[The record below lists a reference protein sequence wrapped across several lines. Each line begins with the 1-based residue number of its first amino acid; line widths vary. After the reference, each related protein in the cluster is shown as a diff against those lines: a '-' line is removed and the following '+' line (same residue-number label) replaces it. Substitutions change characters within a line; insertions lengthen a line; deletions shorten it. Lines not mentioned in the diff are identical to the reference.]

1 MSDFRQQSGWNPRRL
16 DGMTK
21 SNGNIHA
28 TMDSPAGR
36 LLLVGRESATG
47 VELDSVSFTTEHD
60 PRGSAAFG
68 HVQRQLAAYFVG
80 ELTRF
85 DVPHTERGTEF
96 QRRVWAAVDA
106 IPYGTTIS
114 YGELARRVGAPR
126 ERVRAVAAAVGANPL
141 LVVRPCHRV
150 IGADGSL
157 TGYAGGVPRK
167 EFLLALEGVL
177 VS

>member
-1 MSDFRQQSGWNPRRL
+1 
-16 DGMTK
+16 MTEK
-21 SNGNIHA
+21 FDT
-28 TMDSPAGR
+28 TMDSPIGR
-36 LLLVGRESATG
+36 LRLVGRDAGEH
-47 VELDSVSFTTEHD
+47 VVLDSVSFTDAEVHNGPLD
-60 PRGSAAFG
+60 GVA
-68 HVQRQLAAYFVG
+68 RQLRAYFAG
-80 ELTRF
+80 QLTRF

-126 ERVRAVAAAVGANPL
+126 DRVRAVAAAVGANPL

-150 IGADGSL
+150 IGADGAL

-167 EFLLALEGVL
+167 QFLLEHEDCV
-177 VS
+177 